1 MLVSLPP
8 QLVQRIL
15 LLSLPPTITR
25 ATYGK
30 RQRFLAQ
37 LCLVSKSFLRIAR
50 PLLEASLKVVKWS
63 LKEGDGNRTL
73 EMQRKG
79 ALQVAFFE
87 YVRPDKAFHDCK
99 ALRTVSLYKVK
110 DHNLRWVEL
119 LPRAFNL
126 SLFPRLY

>member
-1 MLVSLPP
+1 MLLSLPP
-8 QLVQRIL
+8 QLIQRIF
-15 LLSLPPTITR
+15 LLSLPSTITR

-37 LCLVSKSFLRIAR
+37 LCLVSKSFRKIAL

-73 EMQRKG
+73 EMQRRG
-79 ALQVAFFE
+79 ALRVVFFE

-119 LPRAFNL
+119 LPRPSIL
-126 SLFPRLY
+126 SIPLRLH